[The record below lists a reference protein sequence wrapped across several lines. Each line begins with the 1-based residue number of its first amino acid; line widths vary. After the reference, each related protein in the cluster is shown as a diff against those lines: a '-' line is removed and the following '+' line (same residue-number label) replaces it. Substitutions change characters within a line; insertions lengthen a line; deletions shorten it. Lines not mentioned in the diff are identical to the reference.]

1 MQFLNQSQ
9 SDIYL
14 YFPATLC
21 PLTLFSYVWGIK
33 QVLER
38 SEHKSHLGVGNKWFS
53 YYWHT
58 RSESNPI
65 YSFLALLVPLH
76 EHWKTLPHIPKPQTT
91 SFSLGLKPAFPLINF
106 QTTPHLV
113 GSDWCLHQIWISSCV
128 CTAAADGKS
137 LSSPPPK
144 NQKIEA
150 KNRYSYR
157 FGGQGVSLHT
167 VCRLRSGKQLWH
179 RHLLC
184 PLMEWFFSMI
194 HDSVSYPATDK
205 SPKVM
210 GDSWL

>member
-33 QVLER
+33 QVSER
-38 SEHKSHLGVGNKWFS
+38 GEHKSYLGVGNKWFS

-106 QTTPHLV
+106 QTHPTWWAVIDICIKFESPVVFAQLQLM
-113 GSDWCLHQIWISSCV
+113 GNLFLHH
-128 CTAAADGKS
+128 
-137 LSSPPPK
+137 P
-144 NQKIEA
+144 QKT
-150 KNRYSYR
+150 K
-157 FGGQGVSLHT
+157 
-167 VCRLRSGKQLWH
+167 K
-179 RHLLC
+179 
-184 PLMEWFFSMI
+184 
-194 HDSVSYPATDK
+194 
-205 SPKVM
+205 
-210 GDSWL
+210 